1 METGAITGYI
11 DVAQVTLYAFWVF
24 FALLLFYIRQEDR
37 REGYPLEADQSGAF
51 NRDDWLFLPPAK
63 TFLLPHGHGEVS
75 VPNDKRDNA
84 DRPVPGAK
92 IANFSGAPY
101 LPTGDNPMLDS
112 IGPGSWAERSDTP
125 DLSHDGKAKIVP
137 LRVAS
142 DFGVAEGEINPVGL
156 RVVGY
161 DLVVAGTVS
170 DVWVDRS
177 EQMLR
182 YLEVTTEVGD
192 APRQILAP
200 INFGVFRKTKAM
212 ANGSSTCT
220 PCAASSSPRCPAPSS
235 RTASA
240 SSRKTGSPPISA
252 PACSMPTRAARS
264 HWHERDRRTRTRL

>member
-101 LPTGDNPMLDS
+101 VPTGDNPMLDS
-112 IGPGSWAERSDTP
+112 IGPGSWAMRSDTP
-125 DLSHDGKAKIVP
+125 DMAHDGKAKIVP
-137 LRVAS
+137 LRVAT
-142 DFGVAEGEINPVGL
+142 DFKVAEGDINPVGTAGRRFRPGGGRHDQRHLGGPL
-156 RVVGY
+156 RA
-161 DLVVAGTVS
+161 DAALS
-170 DVWVDRS
+170 RS
-177 EQMLR
+177 HH
-182 YLEVTTEVGD
+182 
-192 APRQILAP
+192 
-200 INFGVFRKTKAM
+200 
-212 ANGSSTCT
+212 GSG
-220 PCAASSSPRCPAPSS
+220 RCPAPDPGADQFRRLPQDQGWRTHLLRACPQGRTVRLGARPQGCRQHHAS
-235 RTASA
+235 RRRPVTAYFGSGLLYA
-240 SSRKTGSPPISA
+240 DPSRQEPLA
-252 PACSMPTRAARS
+252 
-264 HWHERDRRTRTRL
+264 

>member
-1 METGAITGYI
+1 METGAITAYI

-75 VPNDKRDNA
+75 VPNDRRDNT
-84 DRPVPGAK
+84 DRPVPGVK

-101 LPTGDNPMLDS
+101 VPTGNNPMLDS

-142 DFGVAEGEINPVGL
+142 DFAVAEGETNPVGL

-200 INFGVFRKTKAM
+200 INFGVFRKTKNGERIFYVHALRGEQFAM
-212 ANGSSTCT
+212 VPGTKQADSVSFLEEDRITAYFGSGLLY
-220 PCAASSSPRCPAPSS
+220 ADPS
-235 RTASA
+235 RQEPLA
-240 SSRKTGSPPISA
+240 
-252 PACSMPTRAARS
+252 
-264 HWHERDRRTRTRL
+264 